1 MKNILLIVTG
11 LCLLL
16 STQILS
22 AKEEDKVLAK
32 VGSET
37 ITQSML
43 DTIIEGIPPRYK
55 AQMMTPEGKKRLL
68 DRIVEMKMF
77 SQEAYKLKL
86 DKDPAVQSQIIS
98 MTEQVMASE
107 YIKHIQAEI
116 KINDDE
122 MKAYYE
128 GNKKEFQQPEQ
139 IKARHI
145 LVKTEDE
152 AKAVRKELE
161 TNKDFAALAK
171 DKSTGP
177 SKTKGGDLGWFGR
190 GQMVPEFEQVAFSLK
205 KGEISDVVKT
215 KFGYHIIKVDDKKKA
230 SEKSYEMVKKQI
242 EDKLKQQKSKAVVD
256 ESKDK
261 LMKKLKVEVFEDA
274 LK

>member
-122 MKAYYE
+122 IKAYYE
-128 GNKKEFQQPEQ
+128 GNKKEFQQAEQ

>member
-43 DTIIEGIPPRYK
+43 DTIIEGIPPQYK

-122 MKAYYE
+122 IKAYYE
-128 GNKKEFQQPEQ
+128 GNKKEFQQAEQ

>member
-215 KFGYHIIKVDDKKKA
+215 KFGYHIIKVNDKKKA

-242 EDKLKQQKSKAVVD
+242 EDKLKQQKSKVVVD

>member
-68 DRIVEMKMF
+68 DRIVEMKIF

-122 MKAYYE
+122 IKAYYE

>member
-122 MKAYYE
+122 IKAYYE